1 MVFENLV
8 CGKLGNFNNFI
19 NRKYL
24 LSDVAF
30 TRKGK
35 LSLSDFFGDKSF
47 FKNGNKRYGV
57 LELINK
63 QFQKKSNS

>member
-47 FKNGNKRYGV
+47 FKNGNKR
-57 LELINK
+57 
-63 QFQKKSNS
+63 

>member
-24 LSDVAF
+24 LSNVIID
-30 TRKGK
+30 
-35 LSLSDFFGDKSF
+35 SF
-47 FKNGNKRYGV
+47 FSGLKEKMGRSEEMN
-57 LELINK
+57 
-63 QFQKKSNS
+63 F